1 MWTWNFSKFVFIRF
15 GNVFLFY
22 FLRIQNE
29 ISIARRQ
36 VVIASSVEAKRQ
48 QRAKDILLWA
58 DKRRSTFV
66 FSTLHVSS
74 FSY

>member
-1 MWTWNFSKFVFIRF
+1 MKYQSPEDK
-15 GNVFLFY
+15 L
-22 FLRIQNE
+22 
-29 ISIARRQ
+29 
-36 VVIASSVEAKRQ
+36 IASSVEAKRQ